1 MTRIINPIQ
10 RKPSAVVQG
19 LRRRAQRGV
28 MLLEALIA
36 ILIFSVGI
44 LAVVGMQ
51 AVAIK
56 DVAQSKYR
64 SDASFLADSLLSQM
78 WTDAGNIAGY
88 AYAGSGTAPSKLTD
102 WVRDDYSNPDRLF
115 LMGVLLHFEGDARGR
130 ECFEAAMRMK
140 RTGDVSHIVAFIGQP
155 AEANPDAAPMP
166 AVPKLNDKPMPID
179 APQPVLN
186 VPAKKAFGPIPGAP
200 VPMPDL

>member
-102 WVRDDYSNPDRLF
+102 WVSNINARLP
-115 LMGVLLHFEGDARGR
+115 GA
-130 ECFEAAMRMK
+130 
-140 RTGDVSHIVAFIGQP
+140 T
-155 AEANPDAAPMP
+155 
-166 AVPKLNDKPMPID
+166 AVPPIVTITGATSAGATVQIQVRWQMPEEASQGLPPHNHTII
-179 APQPVLN
+179 ASV
-186 VPAKKAFGPIPGAP
+186 FTS
-200 VPMPDL
+200 